1 MPEEGG
7 ISGRSPNPS
16 SCAAAAVI
24 GSASRKRSN
33 MHERRLSL
41 EEISVTSL
49 FLNMF
54 LDLSLLYYLI
64 IALLRVAR
72 NSRQQ
77 SFSTGKYHFSGRG

>member
-1 MPEEGG
+1 
-7 ISGRSPNPS
+7 
-16 SCAAAAVI
+16 
-24 GSASRKRSN
+24 

-72 NSRQQ
+72 NSRQE
-77 SFSTGKYHFSGRG
+77 SSSTRQVPLLW

>member
-1 MPEEGG
+1 
-7 ISGRSPNPS
+7 
-16 SCAAAAVI
+16 
-24 GSASRKRSN
+24 

-49 FLNMF
+49 FLNMS
-54 LDLSLLYYLI
+54 LDLSLWYYLI

-77 SFSTGKYHFSGRG
+77 SCPTGKYHFSGGG